1 MKNTYKSIKESKEI
15 LSALLKNNTTL
26 AIHYACLSFTSEN
39 STKTPNVIAIS
50 IRNVKTG
57 SNRIFSLLHSAEKLH
72 RDPTLDLNCIEEFEK
87 HMLRSFFRY
96 IKKFPEHDWL
106 HWNMNSDTYGFYALE
121 HRAQTLNITP
131 TVIKDNHKY
140 NLVGILCGIYGDK
153 FSPHKLHTENDI
165 IIYGQLSTLLLLN
178 KDISTKDLIPGA
190 LEPQKFQN
198 LQWKEI
204 SLSVQRKTACIGAI
218 AKQAELDKLHTQASY
233 WRKHGGF
240 FYGIRNLLSNFWF
253 RLIGLIIGIISGI
266 LTIYQYLN

>member
-165 IIYGQLSTLLLLN
+165 IIY
-178 KDISTKDLIPGA
+178 
-190 LEPQKFQN
+190 
-198 LQWKEI
+198 
-204 SLSVQRKTACIGAI
+204 
-218 AKQAELDKLHTQASY
+218 
-233 WRKHGGF
+233 
-240 FYGIRNLLSNFWF
+240 
-253 RLIGLIIGIISGI
+253 
-266 LTIYQYLN
+266 